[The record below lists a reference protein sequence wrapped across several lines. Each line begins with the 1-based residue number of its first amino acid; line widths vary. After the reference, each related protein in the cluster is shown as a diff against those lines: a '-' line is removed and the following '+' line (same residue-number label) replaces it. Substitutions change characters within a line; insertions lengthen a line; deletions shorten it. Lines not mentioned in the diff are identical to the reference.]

1 MNRRPEIEIKSK
13 SKIKRGAFGGR
24 LNLNHN
30 RNLPFSLIHVPKV
43 GFGLSWMRSM
53 SLTKVLAGAAMVFA
67 TSQLDILAQSPY
79 LYHLT
84 LQGTCYQTNGTG
96 NFVATPLT
104 DKVLVQDA
112 AQAGGVSPSSIAL
125 VYHLQSSGL
134 GDTIDIV
141 DTNGSTKINLFGL
154 YFGDDPTLGR
164 SASTNAT
171 QTEIRR
177 LDYIYTQQNTTFTSF
192 NSHSMGSAFTVKR
205 FLTDTN
211 GTTRATIEAQMSWI
225 VNPQGTNGT
234 KLCIV
239 NFATATPYP

>member
-1 MNRRPEIEIKSK
+1 MN
-13 SKIKRGAFGGR
+13 
-24 LNLNHN
+24 
-30 RNLPFSLIHVPKV
+30 
-43 GFGLSWMRSM
+43 
-53 SLTKVLAGAAMVFA
+53 LTKVLAPAAVIFA
-67 TSQLDILAQSPY
+67 TCQFGAFAQHPY

-104 DKVLVQDA
+104 DKILVQDA
-112 AQAGGVSPSSIAL
+112 ALAGGVSPSSIAL

-141 DTNGSTKINLFGL
+141 DTNGTTKANLFGL
-154 YFGDDPTLGR
+154 YFGDDATLGR

-171 QTEIRR
+171 RTEIRR
-177 LDYIYTQQNTTFTSF
+177 LDYIYTQRNTTYTSF

-211 GTTRATIEAQMSWI
+211 GITQATIEAQMSWI

-234 KLCIV
+234 KLCSV
-239 NFATATPYP
+239 NFNTTTPYP